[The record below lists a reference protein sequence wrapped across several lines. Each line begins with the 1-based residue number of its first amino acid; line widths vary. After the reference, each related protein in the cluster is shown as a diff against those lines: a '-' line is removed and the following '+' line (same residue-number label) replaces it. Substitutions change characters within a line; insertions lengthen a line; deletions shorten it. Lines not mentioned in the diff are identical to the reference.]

1 MDSQETVWARGL
13 QFEFET
19 PVWGA
24 KRSEEWK
31 RSSGIQDK
39 ESSNKS
45 YQTALSSIIAYC
57 KLARFIW
64 KTDSFYII
72 IIVLI
77 IVIINIIIVV
87 DVVNLYIAQMTCGS
101 KSQNHGYNCVT
112 NDLKGN

>member
-72 IIVLI
+72 IVLI